1 MTPEDPLRDLGVQR
15 TGGRGTIRIWSGT
28 ADAVELC
35 LFDSADPNWITS
47 TIPLVRDEHG
57 VWSGSSPML
66 TPGRR
71 YGVRV
76 SGPVAPGNTFNAA
89 SVLLDPYA
97 RGVSRSDASTWQS
110 VVVDDAFDWGASRK
124 PATPLDRTVIYEAH
138 VRGLTKLSGRVPVEL
153 RGTYAGLA
161 NQGTIDHLRDLG
173 VTAVELLPVHAFASE
188 RRLVGQGLRNYWGY
202 NSLSYFAP
210 HPAYASVAAQ
220 QAGPQAV
227 LSEFKG
233 MVKLLHEAGIEVIL
247 DVVYNHTAEEG
258 IGGPRTS
265 FRGIDNAS
273 YYRQATGGEYVDT
286 TGCGNSLD
294 FSQEAPIRLVLDSVR
309 YWANELQIDGFRF
322 DLAVTLGRDA
332 RGTFDPEH
340 ALLLALRD
348 DPALQGVKLI
358 AEPWDVGHGGWQ
370 TGSFPA
376 GWSEWND
383 HFRNAARDFWLPE
396 VAASRHG
403 TPPAGGAG
411 RLASA
416 LSGSSEVF
424 GKERGP
430 LASVNYVTA
439 HDGFTLADLTA
450 YNHKHNLGNGENN
463 RDGSDDNRSYNF
475 GVEGDTRNPRILAD
489 RRRAMRNLLGTLLL
503 SAGVPMLTA
512 GDEWGRSQRGN
523 NNAYCHD
530 SELTWL
536 SWHQSPWQREL
547 REVTKRLLHLRREN
561 PALRPIRFARE
572 DMTTPSASELSWY
585 AASGHPMTSRE
596 WHAPDTR
603 CIQYFATS
611 TPEFEDPNRILLVV
625 NGDGDATVTLPS
637 HEGVEDFE
645 LLWTSADDTEHGSVH
660 VPGSGYPIPGPALAL
675 FRAR

>member
-1 MTPEDPLRDLGVQR
+1 MTPEDPLRDLGVRR
-15 TGGRGTIRIWSGT
+15 TGSRGSIRIWSGT

-35 LFDSADPNWITS
+35 LFDSADSNWITS
-47 TIPLVRDEHG
+47 TVPLVRDEHG

-76 SGPVAPGNTFNAA
+76 SGPAGPGNTFNPA

-97 RGVSRSDASTWQS
+97 RGVFRSDSNTWRS
-110 VVVDDAFDWGASRK
+110 VVVEDGFDWGESRK

-138 VRGLTKLSGRVPVEL
+138 ARGLTKLSGRVPVEL
-153 RGTYAGLA
+153 QGTYAGLA
-161 NQGTIDHLRDLG
+161 NQGTIDYLRDLG
-173 VTAVELLPVHAFASE
+173 ITAVELLPVHAFASE

-210 HPAYASVAAQ
+210 HPSYASAGAQ
-220 QAGPQAV
+220 QAGPEAV
-227 LSEFKG
+227 LREFKG

-273 YYRQATGGEYVDT
+273 YYRQAAGGEYVDT

-309 YWANELQIDGFRF
+309 YWANEMQIDGFRF

-332 RGTFDPEH
+332 RGAFDPEH
-340 ALLLALRD
+340 PLLVALRD
-348 DPALQGVKLI
+348 DPALEGVKLI
-358 AEPWDVGHGGWQ
+358 AEPWDVGYGGWQ
-370 TGSFPA
+370 TGNFAA

-383 HFRNAARDFWLPE
+383 SFRNATRDFWLSE

-430 LASVNYVTA
+430 SPPSTSSRRTTASRSPTSPRTTRSTTSATA
-439 HDGFTLADLTA
+439 RTTA
-450 YNHKHNLGNGENN
+450 TAPTTT
-463 RDGSDDNRSYNF
+463 DRS
-475 GVEGDTRNPRILAD
+475 T
-489 RRRAMRNLLGTLLL
+489 
-503 SAGVPMLTA
+503 
-512 GDEWGRSQRGN
+512 
-523 NNAYCHD
+523 
-530 SELTWL
+530 
-536 SWHQSPWQREL
+536 
-547 REVTKRLLHLRREN
+547 
-561 PALRPIRFARE
+561 
-572 DMTTPSASELSWY
+572 SASRATRATRASSPI
-585 AASGHPMTSRE
+585 AAGR
-596 WHAPDTR
+596 
-603 CIQYFATS
+603 
-611 TPEFEDPNRILLVV
+611 
-625 NGDGDATVTLPS
+625 
-637 HEGVEDFE
+637 
-645 LLWTSADDTEHGSVH
+645 
-660 VPGSGYPIPGPALAL
+660 
-675 FRAR
+675 